1 MQAALPA
8 IAVLLAGGLLIL
20 KLRARWQH
28 RFGAPKSALLETP
41 AYRALLV
48 LVLFGVLLV
57 SVLPEAAFVLPAL
70 DAVGLDLV
78 TILVAFELRHYLA
91 SMARLTRLPAWGRA
105 LVRRFGA
112 VSLEP
117 NPARLTYA
125 CMWPVIWLRTIKGTM
140 PG

>member
-48 LVLFGVLLV
+48 LVLFGGAK
-57 SVLPEAAFVLPAL
+57 LPSLARSLGEARRE
-70 DAVGLDLV
+70 
-78 TILVAFELRHYLA
+78 FEKGSRDGMT
-91 SMARLTRLPAWGRA
+91 SDKD
-105 LVRRFGA
+105 
-112 VSLEP
+112 EP
-117 NPARLTYA
+117 RD
-125 CMWPVIWLRTIKGTM
+125 
-140 PG
+140 